1 MGKEDLGAR
10 GNCEEEM
17 LVASDREV
25 MLDVEAICGVLVKS
39 LATALNNLFNLND
52 GWVAI
57 LGFTQCKPQP
67 RGPCVGSVLRK
78 AGS

>member
-1 MGKEDLGAR
+1 
-10 GNCEEEM
+10 M
-17 LVASDREV
+17 LVASDCEV

-39 LATALNNLFNLND
+39 LATAHNNLFNSPE

-67 RGPCVGSVLRK
+67 RGPRVWLG
-78 AGS
+78 AP